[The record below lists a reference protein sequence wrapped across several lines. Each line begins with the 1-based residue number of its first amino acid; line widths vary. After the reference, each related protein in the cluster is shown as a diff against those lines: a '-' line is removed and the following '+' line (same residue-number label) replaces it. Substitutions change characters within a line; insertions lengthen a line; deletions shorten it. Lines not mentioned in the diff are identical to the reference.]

1 MSPDIPDPRNPY
13 SMDEDCTNC
22 PALVESR
29 TQVVHGYGDPT
40 ADVIVLGSAPTPG
53 ADRTGVPFTGDET
66 GETLQEILGA
76 VGLSD
81 SPPDST
87 EPELREVYL
96 TYVTRCHH
104 PDRSATEEERH
115 NCEGYR
121 TAELRRINPEL
132 IVAVGQ
138 SALEALAFEYTMESA
153 DELDVTAEHATTIQG
168 RGFEILPMIEPATAS
183 ESELT
188 AFREHFAAELDRDY
202 RQTKGQRRK

>member
-1 MSPDIPDPRNPY
+1 MSADGPDPRNPY
-13 SMDEDCTNC
+13 RMDEDCQNC

-40 ADVIVLGSAPTPG
+40 ADVVILGTAPTAG

-66 GETLQEILGA
+66 GEVIQEILGDL
-76 VGLSD
+76 GLSD

-87 EPELREVYL
+87 EPDLNDVYL

-104 PDRSATEEERH
+104 PDRAATNEERR

-138 SALEALAFEYTMESA
+138 GALEALAFEYTMKSA
-153 DELDVTAEHATTIQG
+153 DELDVTAGHATTIQG
-168 RGFEILPMIEPATAS
+168 RGFEILPMIEPAAAS
-183 ESELT
+183 EDDLA
-188 AFREHFAAELDRDY
+188 AFREHVADELDRDY

>member
-1 MSPDIPDPRNPY
+1 MSPDLPDPRNPY
-13 SMDEDCTNC
+13 SMDEDCQNC

-40 ADVIVLGSAPTPG
+40 ADIAVLGTAPTAS
-53 ADRTGVPFTGDET
+53 ADRTGIPFTGDET
-66 GETLQEILGA
+66 GEVIQALLGDL
-76 VGLSD
+76 GLSD

-87 EPELREVYL
+87 EPALSEVYL

-104 PDRSATEEERH
+104 PERGATDEERH

-138 SALEALAFEYTMESA
+138 GALDALAFEYTTRSA
-153 DELDVTAEHATTIQG
+153 DDLDVTVEHATTIQG
-168 RGFEILPMIEPATAS
+168 RGFEILPMIEPADAS
-183 ESELT
+183 ESQLAT
-188 AFREHFAAELDRDY
+188 FREHVADELDRDY